1 MSIEES
7 ISIDKLA
14 IFCLTLVTIGAIIG
28 VSIYQVND
36 RVLMAKNIEN
46 AIAKGIDPMSVRCSY
61 TRGDDPICIAFAATK
76 NNTVLQ
82 SIPVKK

>member
-1 MSIEES
+1 M
-7 ISIDKLA
+7 IDIDRLA
-14 IFCLTLVTIGAIIG
+14 IICLTLVTVSAIIG

-36 RVLMAKNIEN
+36 RVLMANNIEK
-46 AIAKGIDPMSVRCSY
+46 AIAKGIDPISVRCSY

-76 NNTVLQ
+76 SDPVLQ